1 MVTMRHFVSGRKIHA
16 YDKEGVLKYEICVDD
31 PKFNLERTPGY
42 LTVDMDGKNNLD
54 QKWLQLIFD
63 FQESF

>member
-42 LTVDMDGKNNLD
+42 LTVDMDGKIIWTKNDCN
-54 QKWLQLIFD
+54 
-63 FQESF
+63 